1 MSNGLTRFRPSPA
14 MGMALVA
21 IVLSATG
28 LAVAAI
34 PDSKGVIHSCYAK
47 SDGALRV
54 VSGKKCQSGEKKLA
68 WNKQGKQG
76 KPGKHG
82 AAGATNVKV
91 RSANVTLHY
100 GPCGMI
106 TVNVYS
112 CTAPG
117 SSATAHCN
125 PGERSTGGGYAQPT
139 DGAGAPVTE
148 SKPAPASGTPTGWT
162 VTVSGGFAMSSTSS
176 HPDTEAPIYAIC
188 AAP

>member
-1 MSNGLTRFRPSPA
+1 
-14 MGMALVA
+14 MGVALVA
-21 IVLSATG
+21 VVLSATG

-54 VSGKKCQSGEKKLA
+54 VSGKKCQSGEKKLS

-76 KPGKHG
+76 KPGKQG
-82 AAGATNVKV
+82 AAGATNVRV
-91 RSANVTLHY
+91 RSTNVTLHY
-100 GPCGMI
+100 GPCGM
-106 TVNVYS
+106 VAPGAYN
-112 CTAPG
+112 CNAPG